1 MSPFPPSRSDVSA
14 PDDAAIRVMLVD
26 DSAVVRGMIT
36 RVLEAD
42 PGIRVV
48 ASAQNGEVAV
58 GAVVKTRPDV
68 ILLDVEMPVMDGLT
82 ALPKLLSA
90 HPGARVVMCSSLT
103 EKGATITLQA
113 MKLGAVECIAK
124 PTSRDTGV
132 GSTFHRQLL
141 DIVKGLGVAPGRKA
155 AIAARPAISSAPG
168 GGSPASIGGG
178 RAPLFSP
185 PGQAKTFSLRNDSMA
200 YKGKPALVAIGS
212 STGGP
217 QALFEVTKSL
227 KGLDVPIVITQHMPA
242 TFTRI
247 LAQHIQQQSGIPTQ
261 EGSEG
266 MRIEAGYAYVAPG
279 GLHMEIVEREGKS
292 VIRLSDAPPENFC
305 KPAVDPMFR
314 SLVKLYGRKVLGIIL
329 TGMGS
334 DGLKGGQMLVEAGGR
349 LIAQDEASSVVWGMP
364 GAVAMSGICSAVL
377 PLKDIGPWIRQAVN
391 VSGVS

>member
-1 MSPFPPSRSDVSA
+1 MSLPPSSRIDPPGAQGSD
-14 PDDAAIRVMLVD
+14 DAIRVMLVD
-26 DSAVVRGMIT
+26 DSAVVRGMIA

-42 PGIRVV
+42 PGVRVV
-48 ASAQNGEVAV
+48 NSAQNGEVAV
-58 GAVVKTRPDV
+58 SAVAKVQPDV

-82 ALPKLLSA
+82 ALPKLLAA

-103 EKGATITLQA
+103 EKGATITMQA
-113 MKLGAVECIAK
+113 MRLGAVECIAK

-141 DIVKGLGVAPGRKA
+141 DIVKGLGVAAGRKA
-155 AIAARPAISSAPG
+155 ALSSARPVGVPGAPASAPPG
-168 GGSPASIGGG
+168 VRPH
-178 RAPLFSP
+178 LFTP
-185 PGQAKTFSLRNDSMA
+185 PGQPKTFTLRNDPAA
-200 YKGKPALVAIGS
+200 YKGKPAIIAIGS

-217 QALFEVTKSL
+217 QALFDVTKSL
-227 KGLDVPIVITQHMPA
+227 KDLDVPIVITQHMPA

-247 LAQHIQQQSGIPTQ
+247 LAQHIQQQSGIPTH

-266 MRIEAGYAYVAPG
+266 MKVEPGQAYVAPG
-279 GLHMEIVEREGKS
+279 GLHMEIIDREGKP

-314 SLVKLYGRKVLGIIL
+314 SLVKMYGRKVLGVIL

-334 DGLKGGQMLVEAGGR
+334 DGLKGGQGLVEAGGR

-364 GAVAMSGICSAVL
+364 GSVAMAGICCSVL
-377 PLKDIGPWIRQAVN
+377 PLKDVGPWVRNAVKG
-391 VSGVS
+391 SGVL

>member
-1 MSPFPPSRSDVSA
+1 MSFPPPPKTDPSGSQGSD
-14 PDDAAIRVMLVD
+14 DAIRVMLVD

-48 ASAQNGEVAV
+48 SSAQNGEVAV
-58 GAVVKTRPDV
+58 SAVAKACPDV

-82 ALPKLLSA
+82 ALPKLLA
-90 HPGARVVMCSSLT
+90 GYPGARVVMCSSLT
-103 EKGATITLQA
+103 EKGATITMQA
-113 MKLGAVECIAK
+113 MRLGAVECIAK

-141 DIVKGLGVAPGRKA
+141 DIVKGLGMAAGRKSPA
-155 AIAARPAISSAPG
+155 VPARPVVG
-168 GGSPASIGGG
+168 TPASAAPAP
-178 RAPLFSP
+178 RAHLFTP
-185 PGQAKTFSLRNDSMA
+185 PGAPKTFALRNDPAA
-200 YKGKPALVAIGS
+200 YKGKPAIVAIGS

-217 QALFEVTKSL
+217 QALFDVTKSL

-266 MRIEAGYAYVAPG
+266 MRIEPGQAYVAPG
-279 GLHMEIVEREGKS
+279 GLHMEIIDRDGKP

-314 SLVKLYGRKVLGIIL
+314 SVVKLYGRKVLGVIL

-334 DGLKGGQMLVEAGGR
+334 DGLKGGQVLVEAGGR

-364 GAVAMSGICSAVL
+364 GSVAMAGICCAVL
-377 PLKDIGPWIRQAVN
+377 PLKDVGPWVRNAVKGSS
-391 VSGVS
+391 VS

>member
-1 MSPFPPSRSDVSA
+1 
-14 PDDAAIRVMLVD
+14 MLVD

-48 ASAQNGEVAV
+48 SSAQNGEVAV
-58 GAVVKTRPDV
+58 SSVAKARPDV

-82 ALPKLLSA
+82 ALPKLLA
-90 HPGARVVMCSSLT
+90 GYPGARVVMCSSLT
-103 EKGATITLQA
+103 EKGATITMQA
-113 MKLGAVECIAK
+113 MRLGAVECIAK

-141 DIVKGLGVAPGRKA
+141 DIVKGLGMAAGRKSMA
-155 AIAARPAISSAPG
+155 VPARPVVGAPASAVPAARAH
-168 GGSPASIGGG
+168 
-178 RAPLFSP
+178 LFTP
-185 PGQAKTFSLRNDSMA
+185 PGAPKTFALRNDPAA
-200 YKGKPALVAIGS
+200 YKGKPAIVAIGS

-217 QALFEVTKSL
+217 QALFDVTKNL

-247 LAQHIQQQSGIPTQ
+247 LAQHIQQQSGIPTH

-266 MRIEAGYAYVAPG
+266 MRVEPGQAYVAPG
-279 GLHMEIVEREGKS
+279 GLHMEVIDRDGKP

-314 SLVKLYGRKVLGIIL
+314 SVVKFYGRKALGVIL

-334 DGLKGGQMLVEAGGR
+334 DGLKGGQVLVDAGGR

-364 GAVAMSGICSAVL
+364 GSVAMAGICCAVL
-377 PLKDIGPWIRQAVN
+377 PLKDVGPWVRNAVKG
-391 VSGVS
+391 SGVL

>member
-1 MSPFPPSRSDVSA
+1 MSPFPPSRSDVPA
-14 PDDAAIRVMLVD
+14 ADDAAIRVMLVD

-42 PGIRVV
+42 PAIRVV
-48 ASAQNGEVAV
+48 TSAQNGEVAV
-58 GAVVKTRPDV
+58 GAVSKTRPDV

-82 ALPKLLSA
+82 ALPKLLAA
-90 HPGARVVMCSSLT
+90 HPSARIVMCSSLT

-113 MKLGAVECIAK
+113 MRLGAVECIAK

-155 AIAARPAISSAPG
+155 AIAARPAAAPSST
-168 GGSPASIGGG
+168 PASVGGG
-178 RAPLFSP
+178 RAPLFTP
-185 PGQAKTFSLRNDSMA
+185 PGQPKTFSLRNDSMA

-266 MRIEAGYAYVAPG
+266 MRIEAGHAYVAPG
-279 GLHMEIVEREGKS
+279 GLHMEIIERDGKP

-349 LIAQDEASSVVWGMP
+349 LIAQDEATSVVWGMP
-364 GAVAMSGICSAVL
+364 GAAAMSGICSAVL
-377 PLKDIGPWIRQAVN
+377 PLKDIGPW
-391 VSGVS
+391 

>member
-1 MSPFPPSRSDVSA
+1 MTSFPPSRPDSSA
-14 PDDAAIRVMLVD
+14 ADDAAIRVMLVD

-36 RVLEAD
+36 KVLEAD

-48 ASAQNGEVAV
+48 SSSQNGEVAV
-58 GAVVKTRPDV
+58 SSVTKTRPDV

-82 ALPKLLSA
+82 ALPKLLAA

-113 MKLGAVECIAK
+113 MRLGAVECIAK

-141 DIVKGLGVAPGRKA
+141 DIVKGLGIASARKA
-155 AIAARPAISSAPG
+155 SLATRPTA
-168 GGSPASIGGG
+168 SPASAGAPALPG
-178 RAPLFSP
+178 RTPLFVS
-185 PGQAKTFSLRNDSMA
+185 PGQPKTFTLRNDSMA
-200 YKGKPALVAIGS
+200 YKGKPAIVAIGS

-217 QALFEVTKSL
+217 QALFDVTKHL
-227 KGLDVPIVITQHMPA
+227 KGIDVPIVITQHMPA

-247 LAQHIQQQSGIPTQ
+247 LAQHIQQQSGIQAQ

-266 MRIEAGYAYVAPG
+266 MRIEAGKVYVAPG
-279 GLHMEIVEREGKS
+279 GLHMEIVEREGKP
-292 VIRLSDAPPENFC
+292 VIRLSDSPPENFC

-314 SLVKLYGRKVLGIIL
+314 SLVKLYGRKVLGLIL

-334 DGLKGGQMLVEAGGR
+334 DGLKGGQALVESGGR

-377 PLKDIGPWIRQAVN
+377 PLKDIGPWIRQALN
-391 VSGVS
+391 APGAP